1 MKNYIL
7 LILIFSNLVNADFYK
22 VNVKREATNVYKD
35 YNSGILIFTANN
47 NFFEVLA
54 SCKNPAKVVFI

>member
-7 LILIFSNLVNADFYK
+7 LILIFSNLLNADFYK

-35 YNSGILIFTANN
+35 YNSGIIIFTMN
-47 NFFEVLA
+47 
-54 SCKNPAKVVFI
+54 